1 MRNSREGKIV
11 KSVPRSKDPM
21 FGLVKPGEGDSGTI
35 YIPKS
40 KMLASKDPDAFRRR
54 ISEEYTAAVQKYP
67 EMDFS
72 ILVDEGTDAIRITWK
87 KRT

>member
-11 KSVPRSKDPM
+11 RSVPRSKDPM
-21 FGLVKPGEGDSGTI
+21 FGLVKPGEGDEGSI
-35 YIPKS
+35 FIPKS
-40 KMLASKDPDAFRRR
+40 KVIAAKDPEAFRHR

-72 ILVDEGTDAIRITWK
+72 ILVDERTDDIRITWK